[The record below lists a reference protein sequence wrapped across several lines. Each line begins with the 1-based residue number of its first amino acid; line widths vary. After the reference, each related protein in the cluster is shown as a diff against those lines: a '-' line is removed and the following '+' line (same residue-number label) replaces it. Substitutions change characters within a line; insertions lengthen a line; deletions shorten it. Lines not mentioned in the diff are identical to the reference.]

1 MSVPT
6 PATQDRQ
13 CAPSS
18 VRPVVIAC
26 YHYSIANPNGMS
38 VQRNECSLS
47 SVLRQSDPSKVRY
60 FQPSDQFIL
69 LKHPKLRMST
79 SYSSQISK
87 PVFNALQVRANW
99 TLYSQSHRGRPPGGS
114 AWLGMFWGLDTWKS
128 VHWVCRLDV
137 LNWILDW
144 WSSGQQVRSLDP
156 TCLRC
161 GTPFMLVLV

>member
-47 SVLRQSDPSKVRY
+47 SVLRQSDPSKVR
-60 FQPSDQFIL
+60 
-69 LKHPKLRMST
+69 
-79 SYSSQISK
+79 
-87 PVFNALQVRANW
+87 ANW

-114 AWLGMFWGLDTWKS
+114 AWLGMF
-128 VHWVCRLDV
+128 
-137 LNWILDW
+137 
-144 WSSGQQVRSLDP
+144 
-156 TCLRC
+156 
-161 GTPFMLVLV
+161 